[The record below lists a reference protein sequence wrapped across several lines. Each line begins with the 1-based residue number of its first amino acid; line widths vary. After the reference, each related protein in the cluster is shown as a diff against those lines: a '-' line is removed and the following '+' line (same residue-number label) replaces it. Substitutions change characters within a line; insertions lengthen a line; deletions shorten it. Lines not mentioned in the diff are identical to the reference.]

1 VNARRERTRWAQ
13 LVRRSGGAAVEIIS
27 RGQRGSF
34 WERLRER
41 RLMVGLVAFW
51 SSNLAQELTN
61 FMGGP
66 IQTAEGVGGL
76 SILAMGY
83 RLVNCQQTGCRR
95 IGRFAHGHLRLCHRH
110 HPLVPDDGVITAT
123 QIDAV
128 TAAQSRGPQPG
139 AGGALPAAAGPNP
152 A

>member
-1 VNARRERTRWAQ
+1 
-13 LVRRSGGAAVEIIS
+13 
-27 RGQRGSF
+27 
-34 WERLRER
+34 
-41 RLMVGLVAFW
+41 MVGLVAFW

-95 IGRFAHGHLRLCHRH
+95 IGRFSHGHLRLCHRH
-110 HPLVPDDGVITAT
+110 HPLVPDNGVITAV

-128 TAAQSRGPQPG
+128 TAAQSGASPPG
-139 AGGALPAAAGPNP
+139 GVGASTAAASPNP

>member
-1 VNARRERTRWAQ
+1 MSA
-13 LVRRSGGAAVEIIS
+13 LI
-27 RGQRGSF
+27 
-34 WERLRER
+34 
-41 RLMVGLVAFW
+41 AFW

-83 RLVNCQQTGCRR
+83 RLVNCQQTGCKR
-95 IGRFAHGHLRLCHRH
+95 IGRFSHGHLRLCHRH
-110 HPLVPDDGVITAT
+110 HPLVPDNGVITSE

-128 TAAQSRGPQPG
+128 TLAQSRISQ
-139 AGGALPAAAGPNP
+139 ADPAAARPGG
-152 A
+152 ASTSAA